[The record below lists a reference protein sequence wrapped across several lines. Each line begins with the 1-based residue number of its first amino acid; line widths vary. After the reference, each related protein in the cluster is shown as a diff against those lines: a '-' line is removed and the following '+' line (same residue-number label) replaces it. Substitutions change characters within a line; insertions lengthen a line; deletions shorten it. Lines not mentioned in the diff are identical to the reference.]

1 VTNNVVAIW
10 GNRYDKYREKFMD
23 SEGQKL
29 ENAVALLKFGNKTA
43 ARELFIELVSNNPN
57 LDDAWVGLS
66 LCTSRPERR
75 KQYLTRAL
83 RVNPAHAYARSA
95 LARLEQIPAPQKAV
109 VAPAPPPV
117 KDPRVQRRWMEVYIG
132 LGLAALLLFCMIAGF
147 GFMLNQQAQAAR
159 VESLPVELT
168 PNRYVFIDFYA
179 DW

>member
-1 VTNNVVAIW
+1 
-10 GNRYDKYREKFMD
+10 MD
-23 SEGQKL
+23 SERQKL

-83 RVNPAHAYARSA
+83 RVNPAHSYARSA
-95 LARLEQIPAPQKAV
+95 LARLERIPAPQKAV
-109 VAPAPPPV
+109 VAPVPLPT
-117 KDPRVQRRWMEVYIG
+117 KDPRVRRRWMEVYIG
-132 LGLAALLLFCMIAGF
+132 LGLAALLLFGLMAGL

-168 PNRYVFIDFYA
+168 SNRYVFIDFYA

>member
-1 VTNNVVAIW
+1 
-10 GNRYDKYREKFMD
+10 
-23 SEGQKL
+23 
-29 ENAVALLKFGNKTA
+29 
-43 ARELFIELVSNNPN
+43 LFIEILNDNPN

-75 KQYLTRAL
+75 KQYLMRAL

-109 VAPAPPPV
+109 VVPAPPPT

-132 LGLAALLLFCMIAGF
+132 LGLAALLLFGLIAGL

-168 PNRYVFIDFYA
+168 SNRYVFIDFYA

>member
-1 VTNNVVAIW
+1 
-10 GNRYDKYREKFMD
+10 MD
-23 SEGQKL
+23 SERQKL
-29 ENAVALLKFGNKTA
+29 ENAVSALKTGNKTA
-43 ARELFIELVSNNPN
+43 ARELFIEILNDNPN

-66 LCTSRPERR
+66 LCTNRPERR

-95 LARLEQIPAPQKAV
+95 LVRLENIPAPQKAV
-109 VAPAPPPV
+109 AAPVPLPT

-132 LGLAALLLFCMIAGF
+132 LGLVALLLFGLIAGL

-168 PNRYVFIDFYA
+168 SNRYIFIDFYA